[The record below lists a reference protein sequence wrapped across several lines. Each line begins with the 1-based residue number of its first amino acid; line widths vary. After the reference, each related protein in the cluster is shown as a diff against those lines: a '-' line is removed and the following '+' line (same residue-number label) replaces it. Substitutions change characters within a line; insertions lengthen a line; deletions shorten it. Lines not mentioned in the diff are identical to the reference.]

1 MDLIVKFVAEFV
13 ATLCEMSPYLLIGF
27 GIAGLLHVFVPR
39 SLTQRYF
46 HGSGVGASF
55 RAALLGVP
63 LPLCSCGVIPTS
75 MAFYKNGASKGSTLS
90 FLVSTPQTGVDS
102 IIATYSMLGLP
113 FAIMRPLLAFIT
125 GVAGGWIEGVVD
137 KQEDNENKTVVDDD
151 MSVDVSPR
159 GFWRKLVEALR
170 YGFIDFLGDI
180 SKWLVIGLLVA
191 ALITTL
197 VPHDFMETM
206 NLSPILQMLLIIVVA
221 VPMYVCATGSIPV
234 AAGLVAVGVDPGAA
248 FVFLMAG
255 PATNAATITILRKT
269 LGQRALL
276 VYLLSIVCGALVGG
290 VVISYLLPTDW
301 FAVASRGVC
310 GECVVGDGIGLVP
323 IVCGVIM
330 AALVVWSFVFNKIC
344 GCHKSFDEAGCAPA
358 EITAV
363 FKVKNMT
370 CSHCKANVESA
381 AKSVAPGLFAEA
393 NVSES
398 TLVVRGLSVETEKIV
413 EAVSQMGYDISLLSQ
428 CDNSQSFKNSKQKHD
443 ER

>member
-1 MDLIVKFVAEFV
+1 
-13 ATLCEMSPYLLIGF
+13 
-27 GIAGLLHVFVPR
+27 
-39 SLTQRYF
+39 
-46 HGSGVGASF
+46 
-55 RAALLGVP
+55 
-63 LPLCSCGVIPTS
+63 
-75 MAFYKNGASKGSTLS
+75 
-90 FLVSTPQTGVDS
+90 
-102 IIATYSMLGLP
+102 
-113 FAIMRPLLAFIT
+113 
-125 GVAGGWIEGVVD
+125 IEGVVD

-151 MSVDVSPR
+151 MSAEVSPS

-276 VYLLSIVCGALVGG
+276 VYLSTIISGALIGG

-330 AALVVWSFVFNKIC
+330 AALVVWSFVSNKIC

-358 EITAV
+358 EIIAV

-381 AKSVAPGLFAEA
+381 AKSVDPGLFAEA
-393 NVSES
+393 NVSEA

-428 CDNSQSFKNSKQKHD
+428 RGNSQPFKNSKQKHD